1 MMPRKQP
8 HRPGRPVVVKAL
20 ITHSKAALLWC
31 FLAGASLPLAFA
43 PFNFFLL
50 AYFAPLVLFYYW
62 SAASP
67 KRAALMGFLF
77 GLGLFGVGV
86 SWVYVAIHVFGYA
99 AVPLAVLLTSAFVAV
114 LALFPALTGLYVG
127 QIATAFWFEP
137 HCQRAVDLSIGVDV
151 G

>member
-1 MMPRKQP
+1 M
-8 HRPGRPVVVKAL
+8 VVKAL
-20 ITHSKAALLWC
+20 ITHSKATLLWC

-43 PFNFFLL
+43 PFNLFVL

-62 SAASP
+62 SNATS

-86 SWVYVAIHVFGYA
+86 SWVYVAIHVHGYA
-99 AVPLAVLLTSAFVAV
+99 PVPLAVLMTSAFVAF
-114 LALFPALTGLYVG
+114 LSLYPALQGYVSVKLQQRFGLSR
-127 QIATAFWFEP
+127 IASGLLIYP
-137 HCQRAVDLSIGVDV
+137 LCG

>member
-1 MMPRKQP
+1 M
-8 HRPGRPVVVKAL
+8 VVKAL

-77 GLGLFGVGV
+77 GLGLG
-86 SWVYVAIHVFGYA
+86 SPRRCA
-99 AVPLAVLLTSAFVAV
+99 ACFARHRISLWWEKSVIYQQPRSSSR
-114 LALFPALTGLYVG
+114 
-127 QIATAFWFEP
+127 P
-137 HCQRAVDLSIGVDV
+137 H
-151 G
+151 